1 MKKSRILGSAAVLAL
16 MSASVASAAEYR
28 VIVLQSLTG
37 PAAFI
42 GAAFADGAR
51 LAEAQINASGVLGA
65 GNTLSVEYADDATD
79 RTQTMS
85 LIARY
90 AADPSVLAILGPT
103 SGAVA
108 VAGAASANEM
118 QVPVMTTSNTMD
130 VLHAGPW
137 SFILTQPPQVTIPY
151 IADYAAQVAGVENC
165 TLIGIRENEA
175 YVTLQNTFEES
186 LRAQGVNI
194 VGVEQIGIQDSD
206 FAALS
211 TKVASQD
218 QDCVFVSAPASQAAN
233 VIVQLRQAGL
243 DPEVRIFG
251 HNSLASPQFV
261 ERGGA
266 AVEGVTFIAD
276 WVPGGYDDNSRAFDA
291 AFTTQFGRAPDN
303 WNAIGFGG
311 LTIMADA
318 LSRAGD
324 APTRESMRDALA
336 ATSGVAVPAGQG
348 LYALD
353 AERVPRVGMSV
364 LTVQGGAF
372 VLAPR

>member
-1 MKKSRILGSAAVLAL
+1 
-16 MSASVASAAEYR
+16 
-28 VIVLQSLTG
+28 
-37 PAAFI
+37 
-42 GAAFADGAR
+42 
-51 LAEAQINASGVLGA
+51 
-65 GNTLSVEYADDATD
+65 
-79 RTQTMS
+79 
-85 LIARY
+85 
-90 AADPSVLAILGPT
+90 
-103 SGAVA
+103 
-108 VAGAASANEM
+108 
-118 QVPVMTTSNTMD
+118 
-130 VLHAGPW
+130 
-137 SFILTQPPQVTIPY
+137 
-151 IADYAAQVAGVENC
+151 VAGVENC
-165 TLIGIRENEA
+165 TIIGIRENEA
-175 YVTLQNTFEES
+175 YVTLQNTFEEAV
-186 LRAQGVNI
+186 RAQGVNI

-243 DPEVRIFG
+243 DPDVRLFG

-276 WVPGGYDDNSRAFDA
+276 WVPGGYDENSRAFDA
-291 AFTTQFGRAPDN
+291 AFTAQFGRAPDN

-311 LTIMADA
+311 LTIMANA

-336 ATSGVAVPAGQG
+336 STSGVAVPAGQG

-364 LTVQGGAF
+364 LTVQNGAF